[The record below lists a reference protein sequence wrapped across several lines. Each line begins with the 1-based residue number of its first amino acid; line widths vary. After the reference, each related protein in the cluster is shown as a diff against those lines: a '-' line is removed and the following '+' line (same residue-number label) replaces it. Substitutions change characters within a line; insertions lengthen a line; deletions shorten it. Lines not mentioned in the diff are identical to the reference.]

1 MVNHRAIEA
10 VSWTAGGSAESS
22 RAGLVFARPNCV
34 RIGDVLDDSFEI
46 RRLLG
51 QGGMGQV
58 FEAYD
63 RKLHRLVAVKVAWP
77 HVVASVRGEA
87 LAMAALHH
95 PSVITIFGL
104 GKQDGFEY
112 VVMERIHGVTLEDHA
127 ERRRIERSRFSIDE
141 VIELL
146 LGIADGLGAVHGAGM
161 AHCDVKPANVMLA
174 GSRVVLTDFGIF
186 RPESRH
192 DPEEGQGDV
201 VMGSPPYMAPET
213 ITNTIALG
221 EAYLVDVYALG
232 VVAFELLTGMLP
244 FWDPRPIRVLQMHVS
259 LPVPDPTL
267 LRSDVPPRLACLV
280 RAMLAK
286 DPTSRPQ
293 QMEEVSWQL
302 RGLPAAAPRG
312 HCPSPYNSRR

>member
-1 MVNHRAIEA
+1 MVSERAFQSS
-10 VSWTAGGSAESS
+10 SWSVGGSSESS
-22 RAGLVFARPNCV
+22 GPGVLRARSNCV
-34 RIGDVLDDSFEI
+34 RVGDVLDGTFEI

-63 RKLHRLVAVKVAWP
+63 RKLHRLVAIKVAWP

-87 LAMAALHH
+87 LAMAALRH

-112 VVMERIHGVTLEDHA
+112 VVMERIHGVTLEEHA
-127 ERRRIERSRFSIDE
+127 ERRRLERSRFSVEE

-146 LGIADGLGAVHGAGM
+146 LGIADGLTAVHRAGM

-174 GSRVVLTDFGIF
+174 GNRVVLTDFGIF
-186 RPESRH
+186 RPESRR
-192 DPEEGQGDV
+192 DGEEDHGDV

-213 ITNTIALG
+213 ITNTVALG

-244 FWDPRPIRVLQMHVS
+244 FWDPRPVRILQMHVS
-259 LPVPDPTL
+259 VPAPDPTL
-267 LRSDVPPRLACLV
+267 LRADVPPRLASLV

-302 RGLPAAAPRG
+302 RGLLAAKPSGDRTPR
-312 HCPSPYNSRR
+312 HPSR